1 MLVTLIKF
9 GRRRTFMPRTS
20 RARSVVLLALLAL
33 LAGIAGAAPV
43 AAHPALDTIALSSPY
58 GRVTIAR
65 DAVGVPLVRARGE
78 DGAQFGLGYAHAQD
92 RLWQMEWQRRLAAGR
107 TAEIVGARGLP
118 ADTLFRTV
126 GLRRAAEAA
135 WAALAPDERR
145 PIAAY
150 AAGVNAFLATKP
162 ALPPEFAIH
171 ETQPEPWSPVDVL
184 AFNKLFIWGNGS
196 TWDKELLRARLAALV
211 GPARAAQLTP
221 AYSAGGPTI
230 IPGEAAEPRA
240 SVHSADDALPIA
252 PELEATLD
260 ALLALHGEVATRT
273 GVGADGRGSNSWV
286 LAGSRTSTGA
296 PVLANDPHLSAQSPS
311 FWYMAQLAF
320 DGRRVTGAT
329 IPGAPGVLVGQN
341 GAISWG
347 VTTINVD
354 GQDLYVE
361 QLNAQNEALFQG
373 VWEPLTVVPETIQ
386 VRDAPAVA
394 LNVRVSRHGPLLSD
408 VVAPGGPALA
418 VRWTGHDPAD
428 DGILSALAVN
438 RAHDWASFRA
448 AFRDHRPANQ
458 NYVYADRAGNIGTIA
473 AGIIPI
479 RAQGDGSLPAPGWTG
494 THEWTGYVPAAELP
508 QRLNPPEGF
517 IVAANNR
524 VVGDSY
530 PYLIG
535 TSFAAPYRAARA
547 VELLAARP
555 RHSADDM
562 AAIQG
567 DVLAVHAR
575 TLMPTLLQVEP
586 SDERG
591 RQALDLL
598 KTWDLRAEGDSAAA
612 AVFEAWYV
620 RIAQRLFADELGAL
634 WPAYGRNLNFVGM
647 ATEAAL
653 LERQPWCDDVAT
665 PATESCDELLA
676 LALDDGLRDMA
687 SAQGSDEIAAWRWDR
702 VHRAQFPH
710 LSLADDPAH
719 GPRFNRSVPND
730 GDRFTVN
737 VASSFRRWEEYDQF
751 HAAMYRQIVDM
762 RRPGG
767 SRWIV
772 APGQGGNPDAP
783 HYDDQLARWRQL
795 GYLPMPAAPPAR

>member
-1 MLVTLIKF
+1 MLRLSF
-9 GRRRTFMPRTS
+9 
-20 RARSVVLLALLAL
+20 ARSVVLLALLAL

-43 AAHPALDTIALSSPY
+43 AARPGLDTIALSSPY
-58 GRVTIAR
+58 GRVRITR
-65 DAVGVPLVRARGE
+65 DAVGVPLIRARGE
-78 DGAQFGLGYAHAQD
+78 AGAQFGLAYAHAQD

-107 TAEIVGARGLP
+107 TAEIIGAKGLP

-135 WAALAPDERR
+135 WAALGPDERQ
-145 PIAAY
+145 PLEAY
-150 AAGVNAFLATKP
+150 TAGVNAFIAAAP

-171 ETQPEPWSPVDVL
+171 DTQPEPWSPVDVL

-211 GPARAAQLTP
+211 GPARMAQLTP

-230 IPGEAAEPRA
+230 IPSAPTGLGSSQNDTAPAAVLAP
-240 SVHSADDALPIA
+240 A

-260 ALLALHGEVATRT
+260 ALLALHGEVAART

-296 PVLANDPHLSAQSPS
+296 PLLANDPHLSAQSPS

-320 DGRRVTGAT
+320 GGRRVTGAT

-341 GAISWG
+341 GAIGWG

-361 QLNAQNEALFQG
+361 QVNAQNEVLFQG
-373 VWEPLTVVPETIQ
+373 VWEPLTVVRETIQ

-394 LNVRVSRHGPLLSD
+394 LNVRISRHGPLISD
-408 VVAPGGPALA
+408 VVSPGGPALA

-438 RAHDWASFRA
+438 RARDWASFSA
-448 AFRDHRPANQ
+448 ALRDYRPANQ
-458 NYVYADRAGNIGTIA
+458 NYVYADRAGNIGYIA
-473 AGIIPI
+473 AGTIPI

-508 QRLNPPEGF
+508 RRLNPPEGF

-524 VVGDSY
+524 VAGDSY

-535 TSFAAPYRAARA
+535 TSFAAPYRAAR
-547 VELLAARP
+547 VIELIAARP
-555 RHSADDM
+555 RHSANDM

-567 DVLAVHAR
+567 DVLALHAR
-575 TLMPTLLQVEP
+575 TLMPLLLRTEP
-586 SDERG
+586 AGERE

-598 KTWDLRAEGDSAAA
+598 RAWDLRTEGDSAAT

-620 RIAQRLFADELGAL
+620 ALARMLFADELGTL
-634 WPAYGRNLNFVGM
+634 WPTYGRNLNFVGM
-647 ATEAAL
+647 ATETAL

-665 PATESCDELLA
+665 SATESCDELLA
-676 LALDDGLRDMA
+676 LALSAGLREMA
-687 SAQGSDEIAAWRWDR
+687 TAQGTDDLGVWRWNR

-710 LSLADDPAH
+710 LTLADDSEH
-719 GPRFNRSVPND
+719 GPRFNRSIPNG

-737 VASSFRRWEEYDQF
+737 VASSFRSWEEYDQF
-751 HAAMYRQIVDM
+751 HAAMYRQIVDL
-762 RRPGG
+762 RRPQG

-772 APGQGGNPDAP
+772 APGQGGNPDAL
-783 HYDDQLARWRQL
+783 HYDDLLERWRQL
-795 GYLPMPAAPPAR
+795 SYLPMPVTPPAR